1 MAKKSWLE
9 RNKRKQETVKKYAAL
24 RAQLKAKRDYAGLA
38 KLPRDASPVRL
49 VNRCAM
55 SGRRHAYLRKF
66 GVSRL
71 KENIA
76 KILKSEGYVSEV
88 AVDGKA
94 IKKLKIRL
102 KYNGKKNVIEGLRRV
117 SKPGLR
123 KYVGATEIPRVLGG
137 LGVAV
142 LSTPEGIMTDTQA
155 RKKNLGGE
163 LLCYV
168 W

>member
-1 MAKKSWLE
+1 MTDPISDMLTRL
-9 RNKRKQETVKKYAAL
+9 RNGGRAL
-24 RAQLKAKRDYAGLA
+24 
-38 KLPRDASPVRL
+38 LPL
-49 VNRCAM
+49 VELP
-55 SGRRHAYLRKF
+55 H
-66 GVSRL
+66 SRL

-76 KILKSEGYVSEV
+76 TILKNEGYVSEV
-88 AVDGKA
+88 AVEGKA
-94 IKKLKIRL
+94 VKRIKIRL

-123 KYVGATEIPRVLGG
+123 KYVGAREIPRVRGG

-142 LSTPEGIMTDTQA
+142 ISTPEGVMTDVQA